1 VSALLLR
8 LTGKPGACD
17 QDPTTN
23 SILHA
28 AARRDAA
35 TGMPITREGA
45 ALLATARPWPDAGP
59 DVHIGECICGSSLLF
74 TLAPAA
80 VARRCATSPAP
91 SEATP

>member
-1 VSALLLR
+1 MSALLLA

-35 TGMPITREGA
+35 TGAPTTEQGRSI
-45 ALLATARPWPDAGP
+45 LATARAWPG
-59 DVHIGECICGSSLLF
+59 VGFVGECTCGSSLCF
-74 TLAPAA
+74 DLAPPP
-80 VARRCATSPAP
+80 PAP
-91 SEATP
+91 HHADARPTV